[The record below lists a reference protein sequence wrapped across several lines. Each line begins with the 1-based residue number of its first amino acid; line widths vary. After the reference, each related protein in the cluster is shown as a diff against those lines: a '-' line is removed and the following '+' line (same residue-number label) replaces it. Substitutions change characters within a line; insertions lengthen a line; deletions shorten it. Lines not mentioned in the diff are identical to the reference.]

1 MMKKSTFGAILAFL
15 FAAAGARLP
24 LRSTCAAAKRN
35 WTNMS
40 ACCTA
45 MTATIMTMTTNIC
58 PSTMNRQK
66 PPKKRLLTMLNKPEQ
81 PAEK

>member
-15 FAAAGARLP
+15 FAAAGAL
-24 LRSTCAAAKRN
+24 TAAALYLRRREKELDD
-35 WTNMS
+35 TS